1 MRPMDS
7 SDEQIV
13 VDSVKQMGRD
23 DLRMIDIDP

>member
-1 MRPMDS
+1 MRPMDF

-13 VDSVKQMGRD
+13 VDSVKQMGRN